1 MKFAEKVF
9 PPEPSDLPVDEGS
22 IVAWEQR
29 LVDQANKDNQT
40 AAYRITERGLS
51 IMDVPPYNCQA
62 PMMMPMMQKL
72 FNVPSTFVLM
82 SGFTMYDKNGK
93 PYVPAQGERPET

>member
-1 MKFAEKVF
+1 M
-9 PPEPSDLPVDEGS
+9 GS
-22 IVAWEQR
+22 IVEWEQK
-29 LVDQANKDNQT
+29 LVEDTIKENET
-40 AAYRITERGLS
+40 SAYRLTERGLS

-82 SGFTMYDKNGK
+82 SGFRMYDKNGEQYN
-93 PYVPAQGERPET
+93 PSTGGRPGV